1 MDTASLG
8 TSECPGRAPRSPSV
22 GAPMVG
28 RGPSHAHMGGT
39 TSPDIAA
46 RERERSRY
54 RGRRAGGRPSLR
66 ALVGGASG
74 SAQLTG
80 NLPGARSRRGAPTA
94 CAGRGEGTKPCGP
107 AQTSCGRGRAPGPS
121 GADARLPARPGGW
134 FTVARGPG
142 SPEAASAHTCGP
154 TCAPSLAKAGPPA
167 SVSPRR

>member
-1 MDTASLG
+1 MPPEVRPWVLG
-8 TSECPGRAPRSPSV
+8 AAG
-22 GAPMVG
+22 VG

-46 RERERSRY
+46 RERERERSRY

-66 ALVGGASG
+66 ALVGGAGG
-74 SAQLTG
+74 SARLAG

-134 FTVARGPG
+134 FTVAGGPG